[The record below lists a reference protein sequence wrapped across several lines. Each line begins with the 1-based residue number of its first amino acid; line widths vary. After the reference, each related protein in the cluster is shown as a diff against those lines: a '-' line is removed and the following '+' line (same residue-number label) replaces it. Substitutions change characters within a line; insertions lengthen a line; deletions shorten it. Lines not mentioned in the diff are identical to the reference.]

1 MFGKSFMVLC
11 AALVLSA
18 WGFGQV
24 TTGTVSG
31 TIKDNSGA
39 VLPAATVQIRNVD
52 TGISR
57 NVTADALGYYTAPNL
72 SLGQYEITAGLSGF
86 QTGVRRGITL
96 NVGQNAVVD
105 FTLQVGAVTERV
117 EVVAEAPLI
126 ETTTATVAHLINE
139 RQVQDLPLNARDLI
153 HLPADP
159 VRTAADVLRPS
170 LLPNGIPEATTAGVL
185 VWPFLLRF
193 PLETQKRGGND

>member
-18 WGFGQV
+18 WSFGQV

-31 TIKDNSGA
+31 TIKDNSGS

-57 NVTADALGYYTAPNL
+57 NVTADARGYYTAPNL

-126 ETTTATVAHLINE
+126 ETTTATVSGLVNE
-139 RQVQDLPLNARDLI
+139 RQVPQSRTFRNARNRRRFF
-153 HLPADP
+153 LPERSQMSLHKSL
-159 VRTAADVLRPS
+159 RTAAIRC
-170 LLPNGIPEATTAGVL
+170 
-185 VWPFLLRF
+185 
-193 PLETQKRGGND
+193 